1 MPQLL
6 PFPQYYHPAPGIT
19 ERLPVTRDGIR
30 ALQPFPFL
38 RTQGPRFARL
48 SIRNGESGRS
58 VNAVCGL
65 LPATAFHDGSVL
77 PHERTL
83 SARLERQQRLVSGD
97 RGALGKPILLTTPSL
112 AEFAL
117 PDPDGEVDPVIFYGH
132 QHIYRLAALPL
143 SSPQGLALPTP
154 LVIADGHH
162 RAYTHAAL
170 AADGLAEFQFIPVV
184 VAGADQLTIGTFQ
197 RLIDSEGASAE
208 SLLEKLKPHFRVQP
222 LAQPRQ
228 VARRGDWLYS
238 YRNEHYH
245 LERLDKAIT
254 DTDPGWLNR
263 VVLPDLFGITDTR
276 TDPRIESIDPPAVVS
291 GEVFFDPAH
300 HGYVKFLG
308 KPITREHFFAEVQEG
323 RTLPPKSTRFEPRVP
338 SGLLVWIP

>member
-19 ERLPVTRDGIR
+19 EHLPVTRNGIR
-30 ALQPFPFL
+30 ALQPFPFV
-38 RTQGPRFARL
+38 RTAGPCFARL

-65 LPATAFHDGSVL
+65 LPATAFHDGTVL

-83 SARLERQQRLVSGD
+83 SARLERQQRLVTGD
-97 RGALGKPILLTTPSL
+97 RGALGKPILLTVPSL
-112 AEFAL
+112 ADSL
-117 PDPDGEVDPVIFYGH
+117 PDANDTDEPVIFYGD
-132 QHIYRLAALPL
+132 QHIYRLGGRAPSGRSGLTLP
-143 SSPQGLALPTP
+143 SP

-170 AADGLAEFQFIPVV
+170 AADGLADFQFIPVV
-184 VAGADQLTIGTFQ
+184 VAGADELTIGSFQ
-197 RLIDSEGASAE
+197 RLIDGEGVDPEA
-208 SLLEKLKPHFRVQP
+208 LLHKLRRHFSVLP
-222 LAQPRQ
+222 LPQARP
-228 VARRGDWLYS
+228 VAAGGEWLYS

-245 LERLDKAIT
+245 LKRLDT
-254 DTDPGWLNR
+254 TVTETDPGWLNR
-263 VVLPDLFGITDTR
+263 VVLPDIFGITDTR
-276 TDPRIESIDPPAVVS
+276 TDPRIESIDPPAVVG
-291 GEVFFDPAH
+291 GEVYFDPAH
-300 HGYVKFLG
+300 YGYVKLLG
-308 KPITREHFFAEVQEG
+308 KPITQEHFFAEVQAG